1 LLELVFFSSFS
12 RFFFFL
18 EFFSFLLHIGPSLFF
33 LFARQSNE
41 KTGSQTDDEDFGT
54 KRRRRRRGK
63 RRRLMC
69 FIIEAGVNKRA
80 EEFNVQI
87 QKKNSPLRVFLFK
100 ESTRKKILSNYSND
114 RHIL

>member
-1 LLELVFFSSFS
+1 LLGLVFF
-12 RFFFFL
+12 FFFSFFFLL

-41 KTGSQTDDEDFGT
+41 KTGSQADDEDFGT
-54 KRRRRRRGK
+54 KRK

-69 FIIEAGVNKRA
+69 FVVEARVNNRA